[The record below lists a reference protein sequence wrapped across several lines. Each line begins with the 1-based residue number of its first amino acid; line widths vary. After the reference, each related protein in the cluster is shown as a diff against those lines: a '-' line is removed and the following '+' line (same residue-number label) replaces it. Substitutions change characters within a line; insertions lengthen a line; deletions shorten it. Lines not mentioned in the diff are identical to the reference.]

1 MFNVGERIKY
11 FREQRGLTIN
21 ALANLAGI
29 SQSYLRDI
37 ELGKKHPTVEYLEY
51 ICDAL
56 KISLV
61 TFFDVENECNDIY
74 HAVNRLSEKQQ
85 KMLLNFLES
94 MEK

>member
-1 MFNVGERIKY
+1 MFDVGGRIKY
-11 FREQRGLTIN
+11 FRTKKGITVN

-37 ELGKKHPTVEYLEY
+37 ELGNKTPTIEYIEY

-61 TFFDVENECNDIY
+61 TFFDINDE
-74 HAVNRLSEKQQ
+74 SEP
-85 KMLLNFLES
+85 LNKKILGL
-94 MEK
+94 

>member
-1 MFNVGERIKY
+1 MFDVGGRIKY
-11 FREQRGLTIN
+11 FRTKKGITVN

-37 ELGKKHPTVEYLEY
+37 ELGNKTPTIEYIEY

-61 TFFDVENECNDIY
+61 TFFDINDEGEPLNKKIL
-74 HAVNRLSEKQQ
+74 ALTDKQ
-85 KMLLNFLES
+85 KRKLAEFLDS
-94 MEK
+94 MI

>member
-11 FREQRGLTIN
+11 FREQRGITIN

-37 ELGKKHPTVEYLEY
+37 ELGNKNPTVEYLEY

-56 KISLV
+56 QISLV
-61 TFFDVENECNDIY
+61 AFFDVKDEHNDLY
-74 HAVNRLSEKQQ
+74 HFIDALTETQ
-85 KMLLNFLES
+85 KRNLLVFLRS
-94 MEK
+94 MRS

>member
-11 FREQRGLTIN
+11 FRTEQKLTVN

-29 SQSYLRDI
+29 SQSYLREI
-37 ELGKKHPTVEYLEY
+37 ELGNKKPTIEYLEY

-61 TFFDVENECNDIY
+61 TFFDIENDKEEIY
-74 HAVNRLSEKQQ
+74 HLISNLSDKQ
-85 KMLLNFLES
+85 KKKLSDFLKS
-94 MEK
+94 VTT

>member
-11 FREQRGLTIN
+11 FRTERKLTVN

-29 SQSYLRDI
+29 SQSYLREI
-37 ELGKKHPTVEYLEY
+37 ELGNKKPTIEYLEY

-61 TFFDVENECNDIY
+61 TFFDIENDKEEIY
-74 HAVNRLSEKQQ
+74 HLISNLSDKQ
-85 KMLLNFLES
+85 KKKLSDFLKS
-94 MEK
+94 VTT

>member
-1 MFNVGERIKY
+1 MFDVANRIKH
-11 FREQRGLTIN
+11 FRTKKGLTVN

-37 ELGKKHPTVEYLEY
+37 ELGNKIPTVEYLEY

-61 TFFDVENECNDIY
+61 AFFDDSEGNDTF
-74 HAVNRLSEKQQ
+74 HSLFASLSPQQ
-85 KMLLNFLES
+85 RSSLIDFLKS
-94 MEK
+94 INS

>member
-1 MFNVGERIKY
+1 MFDVANRIKH
-11 FREQRGLTIN
+11 FRTKKGLTVN

-37 ELGKKHPTVEYLEY
+37 ELGNKTPTVEYLEY

-61 TFFDVENECNDIY
+61 TFFDDSEGSGNFQ
-74 HAVNRLSEKQQ
+74 ALFTSLSPQQ
-85 KMLLNFLES
+85 QSALIDFLKS
-94 MEK
+94 INS